1 MGVEIMGERLDD
13 LSDSVKQ
20 SGTVILDTTTGVA
33 QGVIVGAYPIL
44 MMATVAMLTVAL
56 VRLPQMILIY

>member
-1 MGVEIMGERLDD
+1 MGERLDD

-33 QGVIVGAYPIL
+33 QGVIVGAYPFL

-56 VRLPQMILIY
+56 VRLPQMLLRGDE